1 MMIRNMKMM
10 NSMFSDS
17 NNQQITIR
25 SEKENDFAAIRRVND
40 LAFERSAEGQLVE
53 NLRQLP
59 EFEPRLSLIAEWDGE
74 IVGHALFSP
83 IYIHAV
89 DGEEY
94 PCLSLGPIAVIPEY
108 QKRGIGGMLI
118 AAGHRL
124 ALEMDYTAVV
134 LLGHPSYYPR
144 FGYQLAE
151 KWQIANPWQINGDPW
166 MAVELVEGALNGKA
180 GLAVYPEA
188 FNQAT

>member
-1 MMIRNMKMM
+1 M
-10 NSMFSDS
+10 NTKLSESIAL
-17 NNQQITIR
+17 QIMIR
-25 SEKENDFAAIRRVND
+25 SETEDDYAAIQSVND
-40 LAFERSAEGQLVE
+40 RAFGRVEEGCLVD

-59 EFEPRLSLIAEWDGE
+59 EFEPRLSLIAGLGGE
-74 IVGHALFSP
+74 IIGHALFFP
-83 IYIHAV
+83 IYIHAE

-108 QKRGIGGMLI
+108 QKQGIGGMLI
-118 AAGHRL
+118 GAGHSV
-124 ALEMDYTAVV
+124 ALELDYTAVV

-144 FGYQLAE
+144 LGYQPAE
-151 KWQIANPWQINGDPW
+151 KWHLTNPWQITGEPW
-166 MAVELVEGALNGKA
+166 MAIELVEGALRCKA